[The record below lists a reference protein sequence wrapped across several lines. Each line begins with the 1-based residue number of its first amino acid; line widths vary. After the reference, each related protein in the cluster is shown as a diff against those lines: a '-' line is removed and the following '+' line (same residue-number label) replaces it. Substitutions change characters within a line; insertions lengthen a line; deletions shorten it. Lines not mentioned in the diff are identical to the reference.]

1 MNSLSCSTGSP
12 SATLVS
18 EAKGSPYLDRECPG
32 VSWQDAGMTF
42 QNMVMFPW
50 DNNNKGVEITNTK
63 TRDCGYMGCNSTSNV
78 VLDFRT
84 VEDVTLLIQ
93 IQVEHFCLIDI
104 HIVGV
109 CSSSILNLHTQTQ
122 THKHANTQTYTHT
135 HTLTGSLGHRVTV
148 HPFVVARWSCFLL

>member
-50 DNNNKGVEITNTK
+50 DNNNKGVQITNTK
-63 TRDCGYMGCNSTSNV
+63 TKDCGYMGCNSTSNV
-78 VLDFRT
+78 ALDFRT

-93 IQVEHFCLIDI
+93 IQVEQFEHFCLIDI

-122 THKHANTQTYTHT
+122 THKHTNIHTYTHT
-135 HTLTGSLGHRVTV
+135 HSLGHWVTV
-148 HPFVVARWSCFLL
+148 HAFVVARWSCFLL